1 MTIAEMEPKVPA
13 IARTK
18 SARIRCLVRGSIFIL
33 GKRESECTDSEDEQ
47 EDCEGEQEQYS
58 AHGCQG
64 VLLFFL
70 EFPVHRFVH
79 QRMLFPLPDRLDD
92 GPNRNGEQNT

>member
-1 MTIAEMEPKVPA
+1 M
-13 IARTK
+13 
-18 SARIRCLVRGSIFIL
+18 

-47 EDCEGEQEQYS
+47 EDCEGEQEQNS

-70 EFPVHRFVH
+70 ELPVHRFIL
-79 QRMLFPLPDRLDD
+79 QWMLSPLPDCLDD
-92 GPNRNGEQNT
+92 AYDYASESDAGQDSFDPCMTEPHNRTA